1 VVAEKQ
7 GDAHQV
13 RGQLDASPDLD
24 PKGYRLGGPPSRIFD
39 KLVEHA
45 SREM

>member
-1 VVAEKQ
+1 MRTKFE
-7 GDAHQV
+7 DS
-13 RGQLDASPDLD
+13 LDASPDLD